1 MDIMNYLQSAIIA
14 AITSVGI
21 VQFLKNWIPESFPKK
36 LYTVIFAV
44 VTCGVTIASSYLPE
58 SVSNGLLALSVG
70 QLGYENI
77 IQLVNKVIGKISVK
91 NE

>member
-14 AITSVGI
+14 AITLVGI

-36 LYTVIFAV
+36 LYTVVFAV

-58 SVSNGLLALSVG
+58 SITNGLLALSVG

-77 IQLVNKVIGKISVK
+77 IQLVNKVIGKISDK

>member
-1 MDIMNYLQSAIIA
+1 MDGMNYLQSSIVA

-36 LYTVIFAV
+36 LYTVVFAV
-44 VTCGVTIASSYLPE
+44 VVCGATIVSSYLPE
-58 SVSNGLLALSVG
+58 SVSDVLLTLSVG

-77 IQLVNKVIGKISVK
+77 IQLVNKVIGKISDK

>member
-1 MDIMNYLQSAIIA
+1 MDIMGYLQSAIIS
-14 AITSVGI
+14 AITAVGL

-44 VTCGVTIASSYLPE
+44 ITCGVSIAYAYLPE

-77 IQLVNKVIGKISVK
+77 IQLVNKAISKITDK
-91 NE
+91 